1 MMEDCIMHQTA
12 GSTNRAD
19 VAEDED
25 EEQGSLNW
33 NFCSLAD
40 LLNSYAVYIKYKIIA
55 SYYSKFHRKL

>member
-1 MMEDCIMHQTA
+1 MMEDYIMHPTA
-12 GSTNRAD
+12 GSGNRAD

-40 LLNSYAVYIKYKIIA
+40 LLNSYAVYIK
-55 SYYSKFHRKL
+55 L